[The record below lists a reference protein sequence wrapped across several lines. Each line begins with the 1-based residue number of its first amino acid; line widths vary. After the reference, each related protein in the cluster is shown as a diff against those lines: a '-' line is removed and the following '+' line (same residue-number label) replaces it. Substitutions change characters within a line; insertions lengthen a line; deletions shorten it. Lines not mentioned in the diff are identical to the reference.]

1 MAKVKVYNSANT
13 PVIIEDGRTLG
24 GSEWHEVTE
33 TPMVSKLLTARHLVK
48 KKPPHVPSPSPSV
61 PTTVEKEEEPEV
73 VLDEVLDETPVE
85 APSDPFSPATI
96 SKGRRSRKPSPNKE

>member
-33 TPMVSKLLTARHLVK
+33 TPMVSNLLKTRNLVK
-48 KKPPHVPSPSPSV
+48 KKQPQIPNPSPVV
-61 PTTVEKEEEPEV
+61 PDKAEKEEEPEV

-85 APSDPFSPATI
+85 APSDPSSPATI